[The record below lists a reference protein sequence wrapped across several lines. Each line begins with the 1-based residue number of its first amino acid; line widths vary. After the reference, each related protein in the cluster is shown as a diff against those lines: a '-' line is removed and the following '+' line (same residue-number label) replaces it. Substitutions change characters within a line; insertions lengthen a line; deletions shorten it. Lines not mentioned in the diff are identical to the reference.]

1 MQNWRV
7 VPVAGGMGSR
17 AGEAD
22 MDPVVQYAKQRVE
35 AESKGA
41 LSEAERARRLASAY
55 PQPEMGSGNGIVMV

>member
-1 MQNWRV
+1 
-7 VPVAGGMGSR
+7 
-17 AGEAD
+17 